1 MKKLAPIPE
10 GYEFGSN
17 LAQRVR
23 QLRELRNLTAAD
35 VCKECRFSKER
46 FDDIESGIET
56 WLSTSDRQRLAKALA
71 IDPIV
76 LQEVEVRTPD
86 PAVDQESAIDVEGL
100 KNTILGG
107 AKELPCPSC
116 GATLRCGIQD
126 ALDIEG
132 NPVRLAKAACI
143 KCLFIF

>member
-1 MKKLAPIPE
+1 MKKLAPIPKDFE
-10 GYEFGSN
+10 LGTN

-71 IDPIV
+71 VEPGI
-76 LQEVEVRTPD
+76 LEEVEVKLPM
-86 PAVDQESAIDVEGL
+86 PGSDQSHTIDIEGL
-100 KNTILGG
+100 KATIFSG
-107 AKELPCPSC
+107 ARELPCPSC

-132 NPVRLAKAACI
+132 NPVRLTKAACT